1 VASGFLQRG
10 NSLRKNQ
17 GFGGIGMSAA
27 QLTGG
32 IASRTA
38 SRGGCNQLGDRTA
51 SCEGPKLA
59 ADDNQYKKLVVN
71 QEILQKPV
79 PEQSEK
85 EKSQADYQNMM
96 QNFAANNYIAPA
108 VGNAKDAV
116 RQKSKFFLFLS

>member
-1 VASGFLQRG
+1 MGGFLQRG

-38 SRGGCNQLGDRTA
+38 SRGGSNQLGDRTA
-51 SCEGPKLA
+51 SFDGPRLPE
-59 ADDNQYKKLVVN
+59 DNQYKKLVVN

-79 PEQSEK
+79 AEQSEK
-85 EKSQADYQNMM
+85 EKSQADYQ
-96 QNFAANNYIAPA
+96 
-108 VGNAKDAV
+108 
-116 RQKSKFFLFLS
+116 